1 MTVKPRHPAASGSH
15 DLEEHSL
22 CRAILILTAMTVMT
36 VMTACAPPE
45 PAGVHSFE
53 SRYSMRAVGSSKAN
67 QFRVFTNAKDS
78 NGVVAVCGIAALRT
92 VNGPVSEMSET
103 RVLDATSKRS
113 TACKDFRGSRNSRG
127 SKARGPP
134 RPRPRIA

>member
-1 MTVKPRHPAASGSH
+1 M
-15 DLEEHSL
+15 

-36 VMTACAPPE
+36 AMNVRARLE
-45 PAGVHSFE
+45 PAGVHSFD

-67 QFRVFTNAKDS
+67 QFRIFTNAKDS

-103 RVLDATSKRS
+103 RVIDATSKRS
-113 TACKDFRGSRNSRG
+113 TARHDFRGCRNARG
-127 SKARGPP
+127 SKARGAP
-134 RPRPRIA
+134 RPRSRIA